1 MPLARTQLA
10 NALEAW
16 GELSEQLPD
25 EPSDE
30 MSELIER
37 IQVHMQNATGLTNPV
52 YASGELS
59 KALSLMAELSALM

>member
-1 MPLARTQLA
+1 
-10 NALEAW
+10 
-16 GELSEQLPD
+16 
-25 EPSDE
+25 

-59 KALSLMAELSALM
+59 KALSLMAELSALI